1 MKKACVLAVLV
12 VILAGCSHSSQE
24 LERGLELRSRLQKA
38 ASTSFEAEITADYG
52 EKIYTFSM
60 SCEGKNNG
68 DLLFTVTKPETIAG
82 ITGRFDHEGGALTF
96 DEHALH
102 LGLLADGQTTPVA
115 ASWIVY
121 KSILGGYL
129 TCAGLEDGSV
139 RLTID
144 DSYADDALTVDVW
157 LDENDLPASAQILYK
172 GRSFLS
178 LSIKNFQI
186 L

>member
-12 VILAGCSHSSQE
+12 AFLAGCGHSSQE

-38 ASTSFEAEITADYG
+38 ASSSFEAEITADYG

-60 SCEGKNNG
+60 LCEGKNNG

-82 ITGRFDHEGGALTF
+82 RFDCEGGALTF

-115 ASWIVY
+115 APWIVY

-129 TCAGLEDGSV
+129 TCAGLEDGII

-144 DSYADDALTVDVW
+144 DSYADNALTVDVW